1 MAEMSKQASYVEAG
15 GYLLVLNLLSAIG
28 RVICLVLLGRL
39 GCVGHERKGAQ
50 KMCWNS
56 TEKILV
62 GLLAMA
68 RESIRER
75 GYERSSRLGF
85 PLLAG
90 QRKQALSGRG
100 VRPLAVQ

>member
-1 MAEMSKQASYVEAG
+1 
-15 GYLLVLNLLSAIG
+15 
-28 RVICLVLLGRL
+28 
-39 GCVGHERKGAQ
+39 
-50 KMCWNS
+50 MCWNS

-100 VRPLAVQ
+100 VRPLAVQSQLVAVVFAFMNFRVLIIIIIASRKVPPAQV